1 VLKNFSLIFSLL
13 GLTLAVGCAAKNSG
27 NSSSND
33 PSAVDEGSDANQ
45 SESDTESMAT
55 SVIGGDSSGV
65 RLASGS
71 ELNPVMGQLE
81 LDNVGDAAKA
91 FYRPAGC
98 LVVTDDAA
106 NKKATYVFSDCTGPY
121 GLIHITGEVD
131 VTYSSSG
138 GNQLTLNYSANSLQ
152 INRSTINWTATA
164 NVTGNGLA
172 RDMIWDGK
180 FDGTTAHGRAFNR
193 TNHKEY
199 KWTVGQA
206 CLSVA
211 GSSDGTVTSHELK
224 TDVINFSI
232 CKGGCPEA
240 GSEIKVTDVSASK
253 VYDLKWN
260 ASNAT
265 YTGPEGN
272 SITYTPLCASL

>member
-1 VLKNFSLIFSLL
+1 VFKNFSPIFCAL
-13 GLTLAVGCAAKNSG
+13 GLALAVGCAAKNT
-27 NSSSND
+27 NSSNN

-55 SVIGGDSSGV
+55 SLIGGDGSGV
-65 RLASGS
+65 RLATGP
-71 ELNPVMGQLE
+71 ELNPVMGELE

-91 FYRPAGC
+91 FFRPAGC

-106 NKKATYVFSDCTGPY
+106 NKKATYKFSDCTGPY
-121 GLIHITGEVD
+121 GLVHITGEVD
-131 VTYSSSG
+131 LTYSSSAA
-138 GNQLTLNYSANSLQ
+138 NQLTVNYSANSLQ

-172 RDMIWDGK
+172 RDMVWDGK
-180 FDGTTAHGRAFNR
+180 FDGTTAHGRAFQR

-240 GSEIKVTDVSASK
+240 GSEIKVTDVSANK

-260 ASNAT
+260 ANDAT

-272 SITYTPLCASL
+272 SITYTPLCAIL